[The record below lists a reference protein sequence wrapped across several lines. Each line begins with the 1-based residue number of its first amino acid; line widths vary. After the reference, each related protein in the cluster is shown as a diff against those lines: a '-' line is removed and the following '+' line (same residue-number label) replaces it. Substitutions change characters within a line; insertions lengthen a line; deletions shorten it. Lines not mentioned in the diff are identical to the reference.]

1 MSNHSISSS
10 THSNSICIKEAEEEE
25 VAAVG
30 EILVVVVATTA
41 IKAEWEVVG
50 VGQCATCNGS
60 GTEEAGKTTTTS
72 RTSAVA
78 SNWGVNLI

>member
-30 EILVVVVATTA
+30 EILVVVATTA
-41 IKAEWEVVG
+41 TKAEWEVVG

-60 GTEEAGKTTTTS
+60 GTGEAGKTTTTS